1 MNRLPEKLTGFFSAL
16 KAPSTDVAEV
26 IITAMGRPSLRKMG
40 FILLSAEY
48 EIYGHLYFL
57 LTGFERYHGV
67 DASLDFARRFSRMQ
81 DFEGSRDQSVTFLGS
96 HVKKV

>member
-1 MNRLPEKLTGFFSAL
+1 MKF
-16 KAPSTDVAEV
+16 
-26 IITAMGRPSLRKMG
+26 MGICK
-40 FILLSAEY
+40 
-48 EIYGHLYFL
+48 
-57 LTGFERYHGV
+57 RYQGV